1 MQQLDEKTF
10 KKLEKQFKEIGEEA
24 LTMNHYE
31 LASISIG
38 VTPNEWKMFLMDP
51 RTVDY
56 VSTEMN
62 IIRSAAMNNIVRN
75 AGDSHS
81 VGQSQLLN
89 ALQKIEEGKTNKEG
103 PVFIYCYVPLND
115 EQKKA
120 PNVRKFDDTRISLSD
135 EGEWIMEVNDEEN

>member
-1 MQQLDEKTF
+1 MQQLDEQTYR
-10 KKLEKQFKEIGEEA
+10 KLNKLFVELGEEA

-31 LASISIG
+31 LASLTIG
-38 VTPNEWKMFLMDP
+38 TSANDWKMYLMDP
-51 RTVDY
+51 RTVDHI
-56 VSTEMN
+56 STEMN
-62 IIRSAAMNNIVRN
+62 IIRGAAMNNIVRN
-75 AGDSHS
+75 ASDSHS

-135 EGEWIMEVNDEEN
+135 DGEWIMEVDDEEN